1 MRRIAIMIVAALVV
15 SLGVSATATAT
26 EGWGSG
32 QTAGTPTM
40 DDLIPSMSS
49 GQAYS
54 ERYSFS
60 FNPDQGGHIGINL
73 TISNLGVRSG
83 YGASELRLDM
93 PDRDRYSKSERESRR
108 NWSYDEESFGLQIA
122 DAELRADGENA
133 FEYRYDDG
141 DVKVELRFEKRVPM
155 WQPGNG
161 EIRSGDDYYRFTLV
175 APRSR
180 VTGRVYIDGEWH
192 DVSTEDSGYADHVVT
207 NVAPF
212 DLGKRFTR
220 FRAYEDDVF
229 ILWREIDLTSKY
241 GGRPVT
247 WVVVGVGDEIVYEDA
262 NAEVRF
268 GEVERHESSGY
279 QVPHAAQVR
288 SDKGDDQLRFLLRGD
303 DYNHRDLLAS
313 YGRVARM
320 VAGSLSDP
328 HQFNVEGRYALEV
341 TVDGRPLR
349 VTGENRFTIDY
360 VNQ

>member
-1 MRRIAIMIVAALVV
+1 MRRSAMMVVVVLWV
-15 SLGVSATATAT
+15 SLVMSATATAAQ
-26 EGWGSG
+26 GWGSG
-32 QTAGTPTM
+32 ATTGTPTM
-40 DDLIPSMSS
+40 QDLIPTVSS

-73 TISNLGVRSG
+73 TISNLGLRSG

-93 PDRDRYSKSERESRR
+93 PDRDRYSESERVRR
-108 NWSYDEESFGLQIA
+108 RHWSYDEDQFGLEIA

-155 WQPGNG
+155 WRPGNG
-161 EIRSGDDYYRFTLV
+161 EIRNGDDFYRFTLV

-180 VTGRVYIDGEWH
+180 VEGRVYIDGEWH

-229 ILWREIDLTSKY
+229 VLWREIDLTSDY

-247 WVVVGVGDEIVYEDA
+247 WVVVGVGDEIIYEDA
-262 NAEVRF
+262 SAEARF
-268 GEVERHESSGY
+268 GEV
-279 QVPHAAQVR
+279 
-288 SDKGDDQLRFLLRGD
+288 
-303 DYNHRDLLAS
+303 
-313 YGRVARM
+313 
-320 VAGSLSDP
+320 
-328 HQFNVEGRYALEV
+328 
-341 TVDGRPLR
+341 
-349 VTGENRFTIDY
+349 
-360 VNQ
+360 